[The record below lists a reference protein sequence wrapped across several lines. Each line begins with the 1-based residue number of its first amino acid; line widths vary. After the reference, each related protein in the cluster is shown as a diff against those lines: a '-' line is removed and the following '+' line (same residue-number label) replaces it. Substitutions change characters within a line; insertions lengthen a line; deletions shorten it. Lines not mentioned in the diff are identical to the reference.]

1 MNIDTIH
8 CSSSQVSQ
16 AIHQPTEHFK
26 ISRNHTHAECPR
38 HAGWGA
44 HSWKMGWG
52 GVSSRLHSQEQWRT
66 WETAALP
73 IFPASQYSRQN
84 RGGTFGVGGKLRS
97 GLGELAGFPLLF
109 FASQS
114 SVGLPGSPVR
124 KGWLPSTSSSAECSG
139 RVGVRSW
146 AGTDG
151 GRGMGMGGGV
161 RCTQGEDEALTWP
174 EDGRTGGAG
183 TLEGGLGGGGWG
195 ITGKAERVLG
205 G

>member
-1 MNIDTIH
+1 MLL
-8 CSSSQVSQ
+8 
-16 AIHQPTEHFK
+16 P
-26 ISRNHTHAECPR
+26 
-38 HAGWGA
+38 
-44 HSWKMGWG
+44 
-52 GVSSRLHSQEQWRT
+52 

-73 IFPASQYSRQN
+73 TLPASQHSRRN

-97 GLGELAGFPLLF
+97 GTGELAGFPLWF

-114 SVGLPGSPVR
+114 SVGLPVSPAR
-124 KGWLPSTSSSAECSG
+124 NGWLPSTSSSAEGSG

-146 AGTDG
+146 VGREG
-151 GRGMGMGGGV
+151 GGGMGMGGGV

-174 EDGRTGGAG
+174 EDGRTGGAE
-183 TLEGGLGGGGWG
+183 TLEGGLEGGGWG